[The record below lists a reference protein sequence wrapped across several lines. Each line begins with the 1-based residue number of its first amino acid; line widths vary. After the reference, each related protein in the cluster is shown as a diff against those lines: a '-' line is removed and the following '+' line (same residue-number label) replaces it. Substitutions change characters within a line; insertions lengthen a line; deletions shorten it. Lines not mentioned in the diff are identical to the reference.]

1 MWWKS
6 SFQLSK
12 VVYWIKVMGKLAF
25 WKTFTFHHFCMSRY
39 LWKKN
44 YSNYS
49 KQLGGRSRSKHF
61 LWRLNKIMVCM
72 KHEIIRSLNPFN
84 SFLHVFRKKKGHNI
98 LGLMLDPKFKFRL
111 VSNNLR
117 CDRVAILVTQY
128 DELLL
133 FPLLVESYKLLRHNI
148 VVEELINCKAWSA

>member
-1 MWWKS
+1 
-6 SFQLSK
+6 
-12 VVYWIKVMGKLAF
+12 
-25 WKTFTFHHFCMSRY
+25 
-39 LWKKN
+39 
-44 YSNYS
+44 
-49 KQLGGRSRSKHF
+49 
-61 LWRLNKIMVCM
+61 M

-148 VVEELINCKAWSA
+148 VVEELINCKAWSAQNMMTSFTPWRKMPTISSKLFQKNLMDSNTILSMEILASINSHGGAQRSINYYVGKTNVQHSNHPN